1 MYINK
6 NNEYF
11 STLTLFSYTSYWFS
25 YESEAGGVRK
35 HEPRVFKLSITLFC
49 SFLCFMY
56 LFVCVCVCVC
66 VCGPQRSENFLHLV
80 FVHKIQ
86 GKHHDWPNNVI
97 MVKGITCMTGK
108 FSDPC
113 GRKGRSV

>member
-1 MYINK
+1 MNP
-6 NNEYF
+6 EC
-11 STLTLFSYTSYWFS
+11 S
-25 YESEAGGVRK
+25 
-35 HEPRVFKLSITLFC
+35 
-49 SFLCFMY
+49 SFLSPCFVPFYVLCTY
-56 LFVCVCVCVC
+56 LCVCVCVC

-108 FSDPC
+108 FADPC